1 MWPELIRR
9 LLVLKKRAR
18 IVPLSVAIRAEQT
31 AFPSFD
37 NDQFPLKIC
46 ERAHVE
52 LEQLLRGLHVVKL
65 EGSVVPC
72 VPTVAAFST
81 HRRDEPEFPLPTA
94 FLLALVAL
102 MMVVGVSI
110 LAASPTE
117 LSLSTSER
125 GTADNAGSGSR
136 TFVYA

>member
-1 MWPELIRR
+1 
-9 LLVLKKRAR
+9 
-18 IVPLSVAIRAEQT
+18 VAICAKQT
-31 AFPSFD
+31 ALLRFG
-37 NDQFPLKIC
+37 NDQFPLQIC
-46 ERAHVE
+46 QRPHIE
-52 LEQLLRGLHVVKL
+52 LEQLFRGLEVVKL
-65 EGSVVPC
+65 ESSVVPG
-72 VPTVAAFST
+72 VPTVAAFSA
-81 HRRDEPEFPLPTA
+81 HRRDEPEFPLATA
-94 FLLALVAL
+94 LLLTLVAL